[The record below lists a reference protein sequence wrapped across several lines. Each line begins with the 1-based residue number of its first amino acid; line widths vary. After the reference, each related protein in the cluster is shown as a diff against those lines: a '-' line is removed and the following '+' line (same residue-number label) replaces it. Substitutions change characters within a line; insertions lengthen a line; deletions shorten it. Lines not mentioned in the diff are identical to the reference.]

1 MSLIPEEIITRVLER
16 TDIAELIGSY
26 TPLKRAGKNYK
37 ALCPFHNE
45 KTPSFVVTPD
55 KQIFHCFG
63 CGAGGNAIS
72 FIVKQER
79 MDFPEAVRFLAAKAG
94 IEVPDRGH
102 DAGSQ
107 KQNAL
112 RDLVFAANAAAVE
125 YFHDNLVAGREQ
137 EVGVAREYLKSRKLN
152 LDAVKRF
159 KIGYSYDAWDGL
171 TRHLRAKGFDAQ
183 VIDSSGLVVTR
194 ADGAKKGPYDRF
206 RGRVMFP
213 IFDYRGRPVAFGARA
228 LKKDDKAK
236 YINSPETPV
245 YTKGRHL
252 YGLHWAKDALAREDR
267 VIIVEGYLDFIRPF
281 LAGVENV
288 AASQGTALT
297 PDQIRLIRRYT
308 RNVTMLFDMD
318 PAGQSAAL
326 RSLDV
331 LLEEE
336 MDVKVAALADGEDPD
351 SFIQKFGA
359 EDFRRYVREAKSLFE
374 FKLERLKLEFD
385 TRTAEGRGV
394 ILREMLAT
402 IEKVANTSVK
412 SAYLKEL
419 RSALSVNEYEIEA
432 ERQNILKKRPA
443 LPRPAVLKTDSP
455 DPALN
460 AGFSSDEEWLLRFI
474 MADGRWLKEA
484 RAKVDPGDLSGAA
497 ARQVLTAAYGLLDE
511 GREAGPAA
519 LVGEFEDESIR
530 RRLMAIAS
538 EPDAMAPG
546 TAEKAFGDCLKRIR
560 DRGRKGKREQ
570 CREKIRL
577 AEKSGDQEA
586 LRRAQ
591 EEFNQLLKA

>member
-72 FIVKQER
+72 FVVKQER

-94 IEVPDRGH
+94 IEVPEKGR
-102 DAGSQ
+102 DADSQ

-112 RDLVFAANAAAVE
+112 RDMVFAANAAAVE
-125 YFHDNLVAGREQ
+125 YFHANLVGGREK
-137 EVGVAREYLKSRKLN
+137 EVGVAREYLKTRKLN

-171 TRHLRAKGFDAQ
+171 TRHLRTKGFDSAI
-183 VIDSSGLVVTR
+183 IDNSGLVVTR
-194 ADGAKKGPYDRF
+194 ADGAKKGSYDRF

-252 YGLHWAKDALAREDR
+252 YGLNWAKDALAREDR

-297 PDQIRLIRRYT
+297 PDQIRLLRRYT

-326 RSLDV
+326 RSLDI

-385 TRTAEGRGV
+385 VRAAEGRGA
-394 ILREMLAT
+394 ILREMLTT

-412 SAYLKEL
+412 SSYLKEL
-419 RSALSVNEYEIEA
+419 RSSLSVNEYEIEA

-443 LPRPAVLKTDSP
+443 LPRPADARTNGP
-455 DPALN
+455 DPALSV
-460 AGFSSDEEWLLRFI
+460 GFSSDEEWLLRFI
-474 MADGRWLKEA
+474 MADARWLKEA
-484 RAKVDPGDLSGAA
+484 RAQIDPGDLPGEA
-497 ARQVLTAAYGLLDE
+497 ARKVLAAAYGLFDE

-519 LVGEFEDESIR
+519 LVGEFADEGLR
-530 RRLMAIAS
+530 RKLMAIAS
-538 EPDAMAPG
+538 EPDTMAPG
-546 TAEKAFGDCLKRIR
+546 TAVKAFGDCLKRIR

-570 CREKIRL
+570 WREKIRQ
-577 AEKSGDQEA
+577 AEKSGDHEA

-591 EEFNQLLKA
+591 EEFNQLLKG

>member
-72 FIVKQER
+72 FVVKQER
-79 MDFPEAVRFLAAKAG
+79 MEFPEAVRFLAAKAG
-94 IEVPDRGH
+94 IEVPETGR
-102 DAGSQ
+102 DADSQ
-107 KQNAL
+107 KQNAI
-112 RDLVFAANAAAVE
+112 RDTIFAANAAAVE
-125 YFHDNLVAGREQ
+125 YFHGNLVTGREK
-137 EVGVAREYLKSRKLN
+137 EVGIAREYLKERKLN

-171 TRHLRAKGFDAQ
+171 TRHLRSKGFEAAI
-183 VIDSSGLVVTR
+183 IDKSGLVVTR
-194 ADGAKKGPYDRF
+194 EDGAKKGSYDRF

-281 LAGVENV
+281 VAGVENV

-336 MDVKVAALADGEDPD
+336 MDVRVAALADGEDPD
-351 SFIQKFGA
+351 SFIQKFGV
-359 EDFRRYVREAKSLFE
+359 EDFRRYVREAKSLIE
-374 FKLERLKLEFD
+374 FKLQRLKLEFD
-385 TRTAEGRGV
+385 ARTAEGRGV
-394 ILREMLAT
+394 ILREMLTT

-443 LPRPAVLKTDSP
+443 LPRPADMRTNAP

-460 AGFSSDEEWLLRFI
+460 AGFSSDEEWLLRFV
-474 MADGRWLKEA
+474 MADARWLKEA
-484 RAKVDPGDLSGAA
+484 RARIDPGDLPGAA
-497 ARQVLTAAYGLLDE
+497 ARKVLAVAYGLLDE
-511 GREAGPAA
+511 GRDAGPAA
-519 LVGEFEDESIR
+519 LVGALESDDR
-530 RRLMAIAS
+530 REHPPEGSMGMHTGTLVVVAAAS
-538 EPDAMAPG
+538 GWMS
-546 TAEKAFGDCLKRIR
+546 
-560 DRGRKGKREQ
+560 Q
-570 CREKIRL
+570 NS
-577 AEKSGDQEA
+577 SGPHWALPAQAWPADSTGMQVCAGPQE
-586 LRRAQ
+586 
-591 EEFNQLLKA
+591 